1 MNESQKLGSRKGAGK
16 GGFWVIAAIASVD
29 DGSYAIV
36 PTRSSPAGKL
46 PSLRRSI
53 SMYFAALIGNAMRCG
68 AALA

>member
-1 MNESQKLGSRKGAGK
+1 MNERPFSGFVQGSLNVRD
-16 GGFWVIAAIASVD
+16 WVIAAIASVD